1 MKIKKRYTLLAIA
14 ISLFIADFGLTW
26 YFLNYTSYV
35 EEGNPL
41 FTIDGGYL
49 SLFVN
54 FLYAVVVFIIGYK
67 MEQYQTIVI
76 EANSGFDYFKK
87 LWKSNRTD
95 FISISFLSS
104 FVFASFF
111 SRLTV
116 ITDWIIYGIYQRE
129 YFSTGYAILRDKMP
143 FERYDLIIALLSFWL
158 LVLLWYK
165 IEYRKSKEVF
175 QK

>member
-1 MKIKKRYTLLAIA
+1 M
-14 ISLFIADFGLTW
+14 
-26 YFLNYTSYV
+26 
-35 EEGNPL
+35 
-41 FTIDGGYL
+41 

-67 MEQYQTIVI
+67 MEQYQIIVI
-76 EANSGFDYFKK
+76 EANSCYDYFKK

-104 FVFASFF
+104 FVFASV
-111 SRLTV
+111 SPKLTV

-129 YFSTGYAILRDKMP
+129 YYSTGYAILRDKMP

-158 LVLLWYK
+158 FVVLWYK
-165 IEYRKSKEVF
+165 IEYRKSKEVL
-175 QK
+175 